1 MRVACK
7 VGSAVFFLR
16 VVEAHILRSGMS
28 ASAFTATVA
37 GCPGTPGIVD
47 QTVDPRL
54 TTGFCGLSEA
64 TKSSAS
70 NFVGVDS
77 P

>member
-1 MRVACK
+1 
-7 VGSAVFFLR
+7 
-16 VVEAHILRSGMS
+16 MS

-37 GCPGTPGIVD
+37 GCPGKGGIVD

-54 TTGFCGLSEA
+54 TTGFCGSSDEA
-64 TKSSAS
+64 INIAALAATGGGAGEVCGCSAGAAGA
-70 NFVGVDS
+70 VGGA